1 MPRHKQQSLLIHEGA
16 EEGVGGVELREQF
29 RALVTTL
36 GVVPGKLGSLPE
48 GCRWGVAVEMKGEAD
63 ERWVL
68 GDKGGRGSGGGR
80 LLPLRGVECG
90 AIGMGMWVEEGVA
103 KGKLKE

>member
-1 MPRHKQQSLLIHEGA
+1 MGEA
-16 EEGVGGVELREQF
+16 ELREQF

-48 GCRWGVAVEMKGEAD
+48 GCRWGVAVEMRGEAD

-68 GDKGGRGSGGGR
+68 GDKGGRRGRDGGR
-80 LLPLRGVECG
+80 LLPVRGVECG
-90 AIGMGMWVEEGVA
+90 AIGMGVWVEEGVA